1 MVTATVM
8 NARTRTRFYSLPFI
22 SNYVRDE
29 NNNVYCT
36 STRALVGKW
45 SNTHGVIEIDGDYYH
60 GPAVESSQN
69 QHSVEIEFTPEPPS
83 TTPSPRNSATNL
95 SEYFQMDYYENEP
108 TMEPLELSDLMPEE
122 GEIVELYPIEGASH
136 FRYSNYGHIVMSSAT
151 ELTDETITTV
161 GYGDMIPITIA
172 GRVYASLL
180 MLGGVLIVGA
190 TTATVISY
198 LSEKVQTAHRR
209 VQEHTSHLNETQHDD
224 NHPQP

>member
-161 GYGDMIPITIA
+161 GYPITKTWMRPQYHKIV
-172 GRVYASLL
+172 VYIRFFPQYRDLATFVENPTVVVPD
-180 MLGGVLIVGA
+180 GGDA
-190 TTATVISY
+190 AIS
-198 LSEKVQTAHRR
+198 SQ
-209 VQEHTSHLNETQHDD
+209 
-224 NHPQP
+224 